1 MFNPHGFKTIEK
13 EDRTYINPNTRIKNF
28 KEFVVPLSDE
38 KLSSQSER
46 CMSCGIPF
54 CHNGCPVNNMIPDWN
69 DLVYNN
75 RWEEALKLLHSTNT
89 FQSLLVVFV
98 QHLVKLLVF

>member
-38 KLSSQSER
+38 KLSSQSQR
-46 CMSCGIPF
+46 CMS
-54 CHNGCPVNNMIPDWN
+54 
-69 DLVYNN
+69 
-75 RWEEALKLLHSTNT
+75 
-89 FQSLLVVFV
+89 
-98 QHLVKLLVF
+98 